1 MDATD
6 GGDEEPVNEELM
18 DDDDL
23 DNHSSVE
30 PIGITVT

>member
-1 MDATD
+1 
-6 GGDEEPVNEELM
+6 VNEGLM

-30 PIGITVT
+30 PIGITVTYEGQ